1 MQGRNRRLKAK
12 KVKEVMVVPQADGLL
27 VVGYQDGDRTQQMLL
42 SKEQALFLASELM
55 NMLYKTGYRR

>member
-1 MQGRNRRLKAK
+1 
-12 KVKEVMVVPQADGLL
+12 L